1 MLLDTAN
8 GHAHRALC
16 APSDKQTGKSRDQS
30 RADGLHPPGLDELS
44 NEYMDELTALLCSSS
59 TDLRRAGQALFALP
73 DFLQRVIP
81 LSYIK
86 LIMSSHIIDYTYTR
100 HRFLNLTIL

>member
-8 GHAHRALC
+8 GRAHRALC

-30 RADGLHPPGLDELS
+30 RADGLHPPVPYELS
-44 NEYMDELTALLCSSS
+44 NEWMDDLTALLCSSS

-86 LIMSSHIIDYTYTR
+86 RLMSSHIIDYTYTR